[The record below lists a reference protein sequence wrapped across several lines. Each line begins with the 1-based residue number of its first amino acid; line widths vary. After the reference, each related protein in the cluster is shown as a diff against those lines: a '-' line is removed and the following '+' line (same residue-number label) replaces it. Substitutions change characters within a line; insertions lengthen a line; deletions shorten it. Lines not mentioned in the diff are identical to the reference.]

1 MAHVKRRALA
11 NGKSA
16 YLVRYRDPAG
26 KERSRQ
32 FTRRVDAEGFLHST
46 EVAKRDGSWLD
57 PARAKIRLRDWVV
70 LWEPSTVNLSPSTK
84 ARQDGI
90 VRGHIVPRFGDLPL
104 ARIENADVQAWVA
117 ELSARGLAPAS
128 VKKIYDVFA
137 KCVQAAVD
145 DQRLPRNPARPV
157 RLPKN
162 DDHEEMRFL
171 SAAEVDA
178 LCEVIDP
185 AVPSVASVHG
195 VRGTAL
201 RRGRG
206 AAVGE
211 GEPVARCASRWPRVS
226 STSAARSCSVRPRR
240 ARGGASSRCPKSCA
254 PSSRELTEANPDP
267 DEFVFSSPHGD
278 VLRVN
283 NFRRRVWDPAVVDAR
298 LGNVRIHDLRH
309 TAISLWIAAGL
320 NPKEVSVRAG
330 HSNVAFT
337 LQRYGH
343 LYPESE
349 DRMADALDTLD
360 RRLAGGDEGC
370 QRPALRPTG
379 PCHCSRPADRSRSRP
394 RCAGSAR
401 SARS

>member
-1 MAHVKRRALA
+1 MAHVKRRTLA

-32 FTRRVDAEGFLHST
+32 FARKVDAEGFLHST

-57 PARAKIRLRDWVV
+57 PTRAKLRLRDWVD

-90 VRGHIVPRFGDLPL
+90 VQGHIVPRFGDLPL

-117 ELSARGLAPAS
+117 ELSAQGLAPAT

-157 RLPKN
+157 RLPK
-162 DDHEEMRFL
+162 DDDREEMRFL
-171 SAAEVDA
+171 SASEVEA
-178 LCEVIDP
+178 LCAVIDP
-185 AVPSVASVHG
+185 SYRAWLLFMAYG
-195 VRGTAL
+195 GLRFGEAAAL
-201 RRGRG
+201 RWGRVNLLRGRVEV
-206 AAVGE
+206 AE
-211 GEPVARCASRWPRVS
+211 GVVEL
-226 STSAARSCSVRPRR
+226 
-240 ARGGASSRCPKSCA
+240 GGALVFGPPKTRSGRRVVPVPQVVRA
-254 PSSRELTEANPDP
+254 ELAQLTGPNPDP
-267 DEFVFSSPHGD
+267 EGFVFSSPNDG

-283 NFRRRVWDPAVVDAR
+283 NFRRRVWDPAVGHAQ
-298 LGNVRIHDLRH
+298 LGRVRIHDLRH

-349 DRMADALDTLD
+349 DRMADALDALI
-360 RRLAGGDEGC
+360 AG
-370 QRPALRPTG
+370 
-379 PCHCSRPADRSRSRP
+379 
-394 RCAGSAR
+394 AR
-401 SARS
+401 AAAKESGG